1 MTGRRP
7 LRLHIAVLL
16 MTSLVAILPGAAVGV
31 SAEVASPSPVVT
43 ADPAQAGPL
52 TVPRERDLEAAADL
66 AVDDTVRPIEGEI
79 DIATLQ
85 AEMLRRAEALDAA
98 AWEPPSLTDEL
109 DYDPDNA
116 FEFVR
121 DRIAFEP
128 YRGLLR
134 DAEGT
139 LAARAGNS
147 LDRAVLL
154 RTMLDLMLVPTRLA
168 FGELDEDTAG
178 RLIER
183 AFEPPAEP
191 LPPAPD
197 ESLASLDLEAI
208 ATRAQRDYARLRA
221 ALGGHLEG
229 IGDGDRAQA
238 ALDVRAHAWVQAF
251 IGGEWVD
258 LDPTLADAQPGD
270 ILTTATRTADV
281 VPPEEFATVTLTLLA
296 DILEGE
302 VLEERTVLSQALPAW
317 QAARQ
322 RIFLSFQPE
331 VGGVGGSIVE
341 ALGGAGS
348 FVPHLMV
355 DGSDHVGQPFP
366 VRPGADIFSGE
377 VEEGPEVARL
387 RLVVGIGV
395 PGRKTVERTR
405 LLLDR
410 VADGAGEGPLRLA
423 PLDRGA
429 AGPLALQ
436 PIHHLMVSTGSS
448 STWRSVNDQ
457 VAVVSFM
464 NELLVEPDWAPAYD
478 FDALFWP
485 VALTNQQLV
494 LTAERLAIPALEGG
508 GTLAAFVAEPRV
520 TVVTLGGD
528 PDAPTAVTDLLHD
541 RVAVLAPAG
550 AAPGGAARAELWYGA
565 LQAATETEFLRG
577 LMRGFGSG
585 TVESVSTATA
595 ADLTAFTAADDAR
608 LVGAPAAL
616 RSDLA
621 SGLIVVVPG
630 DPADAPGWWTVDQT
644 DGTTRSVD
652 PGGLGW
658 GRSASAGR
666 GGRPISTPSY
676 DPNRFKSPAAPAPT
690 CTAANEYTTPIGCVS
705 LPGAIAFW
713 GLSAAVAV
721 AITWGLTV
729 LWQNAIGYGKD

>member
-1 MTGRRP
+1 MTGQRP
-7 LRLHIAVLL
+7 PGLHIAVLL
-16 MTSLVAILPGAAVGV
+16 AACLVGVLPGAAAGV
-31 SAEVASPSPVVT
+31 STADASPPPVS
-43 ADPAQAGPL
+43 ASDQPRPAPL
-52 TVPRERDLEAAADL
+52 APPDDEGLASAANRP
-66 AVDDTVRPIEGEI
+66 VDDTVTPIEGEV
-79 DIATLQ
+79 DLATLQ
-85 AEMLRRAEALDAA
+85 AAMLERVASLDDTD
-98 AWEPPSLTDEL
+98 WEPSSLTDAL
-109 DYDPDNA
+109 DYDPGRA
-116 FEFVR
+116 FAFVR
-121 DRIAFEP
+121 DRIGFEP

-134 DAEGT
+134 EAEGT

-168 FGELDEDTAG
+168 FGELDGDTAG

-197 ESLASLDLEAI
+197 ESVASLDLEAI

-221 ALGGHLEG
+221 ALADHLGG

-270 ILTTATRTADV
+270 VLTTATRTADAI
-281 VPPEEFATVTLTLLA
+281 PTEEIATVTLTLLA
-296 DILEGE
+296 DILEGA
-302 VLEERTVLSQALPAW
+302 VLEERTVLSEALPAW

-348 FVPHLMV
+348 FVPHLMI
-355 DGSDHVGQPFP
+355 DGSDHAGQPFP

-377 VEEGPEVARL
+377 VEEGPEMARL

-410 VADGAGEGPLRLA
+410 VADGVAEGPIRLA
-423 PLDRGA
+423 PLDSGA

-464 NELLVEPDWAPAYD
+464 NELLVEPDWASAYD

-595 ADLTAFTAADDAR
+595 ADLTAFTGADDER

-621 SGLIVVVPG
+621 SGLIAVVPG

-652 PGGLGW
+652 RGGLGW
-658 GRSASAGR
+658 GRSASSGR

-690 CTAANEYTTPIGCVS
+690 CTGANEYTTPIGCVS

-713 GLSAAVAV
+713 GVSAAVAV
-721 AITWGLTV
+721 AITWGVTV
-729 LWQNAIGYGKD
+729 LWQNAIGYGRD